1 MQILDGVLIA
11 NELIDSRR
19 LSKQVGV
26 IFKIEMENA
35 YDHVDWDSV
44 DYMLRRF
51 SLGEG
56 GMLGFGNVFPQFLF
70 QCWLT
75 ILPLASSKRLE
86 VCSLLWW
93 EL

>member
-56 GMLGFGNVFPQFLF
+56 GNAWIWECISSISFSVLVNNSPSRLF
-70 QCWLT
+70 KA
-75 ILPLASSKRLE
+75 P
-86 VCSLLWW
+86 
-93 EL
+93 